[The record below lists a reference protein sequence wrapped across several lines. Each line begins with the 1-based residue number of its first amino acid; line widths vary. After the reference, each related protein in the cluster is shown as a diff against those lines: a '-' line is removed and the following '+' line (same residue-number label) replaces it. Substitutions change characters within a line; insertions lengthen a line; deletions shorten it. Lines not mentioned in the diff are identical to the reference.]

1 MKIIQPPRKR
11 GASQK
16 SVGNN
21 FDKNID
27 DIALNRASKRRKNK
41 GASQDRKALDAGV
54 LNIGS
59 DSGNVS
65 PSKKRRRS
73 ELVSNGNASSSS
85 TNEAVIDPAKKEYN
99 KVLERGIRLLSMREH
114 SVKEIS
120 DKLRAKTDN
129 SKYIADVVD
138 ELLEKKYLSDERFAE
153 SYIRARANRGFGPIK
168 IKTELKAKG
177 VASVLIQEHLNEGSA
192 LWLDNAKSQYQKKY
206 AQAKIESY
214 NEWTK
219 RARFLQG
226 RGFNMDQIHCV
237 LEPVDND

>member
-11 GASQK
+11 GASEK
-16 SVGNN
+16 SVGKN
-21 FDKNID
+21 FDKSID
-27 DIALNRASKRRKNK
+27 DIALNRANKRGKNK
-41 GASQDRKALDAGV
+41 RASQDRKVLDVGV
-54 LNIGS
+54 LNVGS
-59 DSGNVS
+59 DSSNLPPG
-65 PSKKRRRS
+65 KKRRRS
-73 ELVSNGNASSSS
+73 ELVGHGDASLTNAV
-85 TNEAVIDPAKKEYN
+85 EAVIDPAKKEYN

-129 SKYIADVVD
+129 SKYIANVVD

-192 LWLDNAKSQYQKKY
+192 LWLENAKSQYQKKY
-206 AQAKIESY
+206 PKAKIDNYS
-214 NEWTK
+214 EWTK